1 MKMIILQ
8 IVLLVLA
15 VLFLLMAGGEKEK
28 FNRVFDG
35 ATGIILFILLY
46 STLINGG

>member
-15 VLFLLMAGGEKEK
+15 VLYLLMAGGEKDR
-28 FNRVFDG
+28 FNRASDCV
-35 ATGIILFILLY
+35 TGVALFIMLY
-46 STLINGG
+46 VSIMNGG